1 MLKPNIYYLLAKQ
14 FTNPDGT
21 YKNEITQE
29 VINTIFEH
37 RLFKL
42 FLPNALGGLG
52 LGMMDTL
59 AVIREAAYLN
69 GSLGWLIQIGNGGM
83 YFATNFPE
91 EISTQLFSPADA
103 VIAGSGTVY
112 GTCVDVDGGVCIS
125 GSWKYCSGSAYATLF
140 TVTVMR
146 ADGTVCAA
154 ILPSKDVTIL
164 NDWQTIGLTQTSTN
178 TIVLDDVFVPHQSI
192 FSVFERKSFKD
203 YAVFNLPFLI
213 YAQAFFSSVAFGI
226 FERLLHEAEQVNNQ
240 KQLPNVVL
248 SDCIQQG
255 KAMLQQAIAQ
265 SNQWVTDI
273 QNRTSELSTEEDLQI
288 QTWYKTTVK
297 QLRHHAHE
305 LHAQLGMHGLYAQN
319 TFTIFYLDLLAATQH
334 KLLMSI

>member
-1 MLKPNIYYLLAKQ
+1 MYPKLKQLLEPHFSHA
-14 FTNPDGT
+14 DGT
-21 YKNEITQE
+21 YKNEITLE

-37 RLFKL
+37 GLFKL

-91 EISTQLFSPADA
+91 EISTQLFKPTDA
-103 VIAGSGTVY
+103 VIAGSGTVN
-112 GTCVDVDGGVCIS
+112 GTCVDVDGGVRIS

-146 ADGTVCAA
+146 ADGTICAA
-154 ILPSKDVTIL
+154 ILPKKDITIL
-164 NDWQTIGLTQTSTN
+164 NDWQTIGLAQTSTN
-178 TIVLDDVFVPHQSI
+178 TIVLDDVFVPHQNL
-192 FSVFERKSFKD
+192 FSVFEHKSYSD

-213 YAQAFFSSVAFGI
+213 YAQAFFSGVSFGI

-240 KQLPNVVL
+240 KQIPNVVL

-273 QNRTSELSTEEDLQI
+273 QNRTTELSTEEDLQI
-288 QTWYKTTVK
+288 QQAYKTLVK

-305 LHAQLGMHGLYAQN
+305 LHAQSGMHGLYAQN
-319 TFTIFYLDLLAATQH
+319 TFTIFYLDLLAASQH
-334 KLLMSI
+334 KLLN